1 MYITVPLKLIIF
13 TARVKEMLRY
23 ELRVSDFVVA
33 PLERSY
39 ELCIF
44 MGMELDNG
52 RELTGEKVMWR
63 EVAETRS

>member
-1 MYITVPLKLIIF
+1 
-13 TARVKEMLRY
+13 MLRY

-39 ELCIF
+39 ELCMF